1 LLLAVAGQRNPLLSF
16 SHVLIIR
23 RMLRWFAIPQ
33 ARKYIRLEQEPLLDR
48 LEQAVVDNAGSE

>member
-1 LLLAVAGQRNPLLSF
+1 MLLLAVAGQRNPLLSF

-48 LEQAVVDNAGSE
+48 LEQAVV